1 MKNKKGKSF
10 LGMLL
15 LLIAIGVF
23 GYFGYSTMNQIK
35 LGLDLAGGVSIT
47 YQAVDENPTSEEMSD
62 TIYKLQQRVQ
72 NYSTEAVVYQEG
84 SDRINIDIPGVSD
97 ANAILEELGKPG
109 SLQFQTTDGEVV
121 LEGTDVAEA
130 QAGSTTDSYQNRMW

>member
-47 YQAVDENPTSEEMSD
+47 YQAKEENPSSEDMCPHRLSG
-62 TIYKLQQRVQ
+62 KFLSQFVPK
-72 NYSTEAVVYQEG
+72 AW
-84 SDRINIDIPGVSD
+84 
-97 ANAILEELGKPG
+97 KPG
-109 SLQFQTTDGEVV
+109 WLPG
-121 LEGTDVAEA
+121 
-130 QAGSTTDSYQNRMW
+130 

>member
-47 YQAVDENPTSEEMSD
+47 YQAKEENPSSEDMAD

-72 NYSTEAVVYQEG
+72 NYSTEAEVYQEG
-84 SDRINIDIPGVSD
+84 NNPYQRRYSGCIGCQR
-97 ANAILEELGKPG
+97 
-109 SLQFQTTDGEVV
+109 
-121 LEGTDVAEA
+121 
-130 QAGSTTDSYQNRMW
+130 DSGRVRKTGFPDFRGL

>member
-47 YQAVDENPTSEEMSD
+47 YQAKPRRRFTR
-62 TIYKLQQRVQ
+62 RVITV
-72 NYSTEAVVYQEG
+72 ST
-84 SDRINIDIPGVSD
+84 
-97 ANAILEELGKPG
+97 
-109 SLQFQTTDGEVV
+109 
-121 LEGTDVAEA
+121 
-130 QAGSTTDSYQNRMW
+130 

>member
-47 YQAVDENPTSEEMSD
+47 YQAKEENPSSEDMADRSTSSSSVYRI
-62 TIYKLQQRVQ
+62 TVPRRRFTRRVITV
-72 NYSTEAVVYQEG
+72 ST
-84 SDRINIDIPGVSD
+84 
-97 ANAILEELGKPG
+97 
-109 SLQFQTTDGEVV
+109 
-121 LEGTDVAEA
+121 
-130 QAGSTTDSYQNRMW
+130 

>member
-47 YQAVDENPTSEEMSD
+47 YQAKDSNPSAEDMSD
-62 TIYKLQQRVQ
+62 TVYKLQKRVEQ
-72 NYSTEAVVYQEG
+72 YSTEAQVYKEG
-84 SDRINIDIPGVSD
+84 NDRIAV
-97 ANAILEELGKPG
+97 
-109 SLQFQTTDGEVV
+109 
-121 LEGTDVAEA
+121 
-130 QAGSTTDSYQNRMW
+130 DSGRVRKTGFPDFRGL

>member
-84 SDRINIDIPGVSD
+84 LPDSFSFIVVS
-97 ANAILEELGKPG
+97 ILSISKLKRNKPEKKLRFASFRQPSRPMFFFAVDSI
-109 SLQFQTTDGEVV
+109 SLMRF
-121 LEGTDVAEA
+121 
-130 QAGSTTDSYQNRMW
+130 S